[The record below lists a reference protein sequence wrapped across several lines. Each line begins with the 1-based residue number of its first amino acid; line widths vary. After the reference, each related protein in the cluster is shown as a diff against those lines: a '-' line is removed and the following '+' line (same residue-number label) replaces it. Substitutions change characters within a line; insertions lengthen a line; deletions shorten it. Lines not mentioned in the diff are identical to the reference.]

1 MGTGESEFTPG
12 EGMRSGGVRHWA
24 FLRPFEAAARAQC
37 KNALGQAY
45 LLVGKNNTLRI
56 DPPAFSNP
64 IELDN
69 ALRAL
74 AELPAMALSLSAAS
88 KHNAATMFLAEP
100 ADTFVRCP

>member
-45 LLVGKNNTLRI
+45 LPVGKNNTLRI

-64 IELDN
+64 IELADVP
-69 ALRAL
+69 RAL
-74 AELPAMALSLSAAS
+74 AELPAVALSLSEAS
-88 KHNAATMFLAEP
+88 RHNVATMFLAEP
-100 ADTFVRCP
+100 ADPFIRCP